1 MADRNDK
8 PTGWFAA
15 CVSAFSLSAFLTLI
29 LPFQTFLA
37 NSSNYE
43 FPFARLAREQ
53 SVACVAL
60 TLALLAL
67 FRLSDRYLRGWLQ
80 ALLIA
85 ALVAL
90 YLESG
95 ILSAGLPEIDGNLSP
110 LFDGL
115 PRKLWDAAV
124 HSAGYLL
131 LQTRFVEQEDLVK
144 AFVKEAEKDFVGE
157 IALDEVKDRELAFA
171 SLEQMAAADGDF
183 SDVERACVRALEE
196 RVKQAR
202 NQAIAER
209 YPRAVAFDR

>member
-1 MADRNDK
+1 MKISTFAKFKDIFDDLIGKNRFSKFDFVVLKTMMMLAAVDGEISAD
-8 PTGWFAA
+8 
-15 CVSAFSLSAFLTLI
+15 
-29 LPFQTFLA
+29 
-37 NSSNYE
+37 
-43 FPFARLAREQ
+43 
-53 SVACVAL
+53 
-60 TLALLAL
+60 
-67 FRLSDRYLRGWLQ
+67 
-80 ALLIA
+80 
-85 ALVAL
+85 
-90 YLESG
+90 
-95 ILSAGLPEIDGNLSP
+95 EIDSFRSFAEKCRGYGGES
-110 LFDGL
+110 FD
-115 PRKLWDAAV
+115 KLWDAAV